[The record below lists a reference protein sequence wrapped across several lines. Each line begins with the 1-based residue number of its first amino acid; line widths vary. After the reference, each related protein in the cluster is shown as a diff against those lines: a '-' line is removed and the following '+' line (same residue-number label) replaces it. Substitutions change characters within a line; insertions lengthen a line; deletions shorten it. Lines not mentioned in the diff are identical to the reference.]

1 MKLLVRL
8 LVVLGAVAS
17 LGMASAEHASA
28 WGYRTI
34 TCDGTS
40 GWGESAASPA
50 KWGDTSSGCNLVK
63 VRQRNSNGTNGPW
76 SYGYAGYIFAG
87 FSGTAIGGSHYAQN
101 TADTWLGGNT

>member
-17 LGMASAEHASA
+17 LGMASAEHA
-28 WGYRTI
+28 
-34 TCDGTS
+34 S

-76 SYGYAGYIFAG
+76 SSGYAGYIFAG